1 MSNKA
6 GDTHISFWNGQKM
19 PIVGL
24 GTWQAP
30 DAVIDSVID
39 TALEAGYR
47 HIDTAYVYG
56 NEAAIGKALKR
67 WFDSGKIKREELFIV
82 TKSME
87 AQVDAGK
94 ARSIGLSNF
103 NARQIKRIVKSAR
116 IPPANLQVELHVFFQ
131 QKELVAF
138 CKALDI
144 TVVAYA
150 PIGSP
155 GIYEFIEKVGG
166 DIKSIPNLSPLND
179 PVVVK
184 IAQKHK
190 KSPAQ
195 ILLRHI
201 VQRGIAVI
209 PKSANPVRIKEN
221 FDFFDIILDDQ
232 DINELNALDRGK
244 NGRLFS
250 SVMLRG
256 YSPVARDLA
265 L

>member
-1 MSNKA
+1 MFA
-6 GDTHISFWNGQKM
+6 TFFTQ
-19 PIVGL
+19 
-24 GTWQAP
+24 Q
-30 DAVIDSVID
+30 
-39 TALEAGYR
+39 
-47 HIDTAYVYG
+47 
-56 NEAAIGKALKR
+56 
-67 WFDSGKIKREELFIV
+67 
-82 TKSME
+82 SME

-103 NARQIKRIVKSAR
+103 NAQQIKRIVKSAR

-221 FDFFDIILDDQ
+221 FDVSLQ
-232 DINELNALDRGK
+232 MKLH
-244 NGRLFS
+244 
-250 SVMLRG
+250 
-256 YSPVARDLA
+256 
-265 L
+265 